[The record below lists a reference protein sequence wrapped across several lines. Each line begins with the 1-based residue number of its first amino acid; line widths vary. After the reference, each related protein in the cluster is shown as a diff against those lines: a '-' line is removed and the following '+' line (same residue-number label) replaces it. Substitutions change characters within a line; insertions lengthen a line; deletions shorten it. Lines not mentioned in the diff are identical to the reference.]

1 MSADT
6 TSVFYQV
13 GQAVATEI
21 SAGNTALLAGDNT
34 FTGTQTF
41 ANIVIGTGK
50 RITLTDHVNNGVLYA
65 NGNGGV
71 VQDSGFTYDAVT
83 DTLSVTNLNVTGTTA
98 SVQTTNTEI
107 KDNLIVINE
116 GANVNVAEANDGGIL
131 FERASGSQ
139 NGAFLFEESE
149 DRFEVGLT
157 NGTGDAVSL
166 GNVSLGALAVN
177 SLLIGTRAATQPLGD
192 YADFTAGLNA

>member
-41 ANIVIGTGK
+41 ADIVIGTGK

-71 VQDSGFTYDAVT
+71 VQDSGFTYDAGT

-131 FERASGSQ
+131 FERANGSQ